1 MIKKWRVILLLLFL
15 ILSFIAIN
23 PQFNKEGVAVRH
35 IAQNSTAAFA
45 GMQSPSSQLSATAYE
60 RIIKIDNKKIS
71 SLNDYH
77 EALAS
82 SSSNLS
88 IKIETDKNEYALL
101 KSEDLGITVS
111 EIAGSNL
118 KKGLELQGGSRVL
131 LKPQDAI
138 SEQQRDDL
146 LAVMEQRL
154 NTYGLSDI
162 RIRKADDLF
171 GNKYVSVEVAGASKQ
186 EVKDLIASQGKFEAR
201 IGEEVV
207 FEGGEKDV
215 TFVCRNDGSCSGIRQ
230 CTEQGS
236 GYLCTFAFQI
246 SLSENAAKRHAQI
259 TDKFDINISEEGR
272 EYLDK
277 PLDLYLDDIF
287 VESLQ
292 ISADLKGV
300 EATNIEISGPG
311 IGNTQEEATQ
321 QAIQQM
327 NKLQTILLTGS
338 LPVKLDVIKLDSIS
352 PVLGRAFLSNA
363 IIVTLFALLAVA
375 IIIFLK
381 YRKLKISIPILI
393 TMLSEIII
401 TLGFAAFIKWNL
413 DLASI
418 AGIIA
423 AVGTGVN
430 DQIVIVDEILSG
442 EQFYRWKEKIKK
454 AFFVI
459 ITAYATLVAAMLP
472 LFKAGAG
479 LLTGFALVTIVGVS
493 IGVFVTRPAFAA
505 IIEEVM
511 EE

>member
-1 MIKKWRVILLLLFL
+1 MKFKKIIKKWRVILLLLFL
-15 ILSFIAIN
+15 MLSVIAIN

-300 EATNIEISGPG
+300 EA
-311 IGNTQEEATQ
+311 
-321 QAIQQM
+321 
-327 NKLQTILLTGS
+327 
-338 LPVKLDVIKLDSIS
+338 
-352 PVLGRAFLSNA
+352 
-363 IIVTLFALLAVA
+363 
-375 IIIFLK
+375 
-381 YRKLKISIPILI
+381 
-393 TMLSEIII
+393 
-401 TLGFAAFIKWNL
+401 
-413 DLASI
+413 
-418 AGIIA
+418 
-423 AVGTGVN
+423 
-430 DQIVIVDEILSG
+430 
-442 EQFYRWKEKIKK
+442 
-454 AFFVI
+454 
-459 ITAYATLVAAMLP
+459 
-472 LFKAGAG
+472 
-479 LLTGFALVTIVGVS
+479 
-493 IGVFVTRPAFAA
+493 
-505 IIEEVM
+505 
-511 EE
+511 